1 LTSALDGGE
10 WSASHPGCFTSRER
24 APQAHRT
31 DNSDVAEHSKIKS
44 AFLAAMLSYLE
55 QLYILIAK
63 GPSFAWIFLK
73 TVCNEIMKILLFY
86 TIL

>member
-1 LTSALDGGE
+1 
-10 WSASHPGCFTSRER
+10 
-24 APQAHRT
+24 
-31 DNSDVAEHSKIKS
+31 
-44 AFLAAMLSYLE
+44 MLSYLE